1 MKNKNLIKMTSLLGV
16 IAMAGCSLP
25 NSYINSEVN
34 PSPVN
39 TSSTTVTA
47 EMPANFSGEQ
57 KAPEANMIPGEEELN
72 ALSNASL
79 NVFYETIE
87 SGENGENVLI
97 SPASLAFAM
106 AITENGAN
114 GDTLKQMEK
123 YVNGGISIEDMN
135 ALLNYT
141 SYKLNNSEDVEWGVA
156 NSLWFND
163 NGDCEIEN
171 EFLKKAIEYYDAEV
185 YKKAFDAST
194 ANEIN
199 KWVYNKT
206 NKMIDEVIRDFSP
219 DAMLFIVNAIAFE
232 GEWAEEYEKSQVLE
246 NREFTN
252 ADRST
257 SNCTMLSSTEDRY
270 FTLGEG
276 TGFIKPYKGGEYSF
290 VGILPEEGVSP
301 EEYIKDLV
309 KNNEDFSKAVREA
322 EYGDVYVT
330 MPEFTTDYGNE
341 GMVEVYKKMGMDL
354 PFDPGKADLKG
365 IFTNDSDSDVWIGKI
380 IHKTHIEVDR
390 QGTRAAA
397 VTVVEVDKCMA
408 VAPAAD
414 PVIINLDRPF
424 VYAIVDNETG
434 VPVFLGCMNNMQ

>member
-1 MKNKNLIKMTSLLGV
+1 MKNKNLIKFTSLLGV
-16 IAMAGCSLP
+16 MTMAGCSLP
-25 NSYINSEVN
+25 WNERLYQIDPATANASNS
-34 PSPVN
+34 SPIV
-39 TSSTTVTA
+39 A
-47 EMPANFSGEQ
+47 EMPENFSGAQ
-57 KAPEANMIPGEEELN
+57 KAPEENMIPGEAELN
-72 ALSNASL
+72 ALSNASV

-114 GDTLKQMEK
+114 GETLEQMEK

-141 SYKLNNSEDVEWGVA
+141 SYKLNNAEEVEWGVA

-232 GEWAEEYEKSQVLE
+232 GEWAEEYEKNQVLE

-257 SNCTMLSSTEDRY
+257 TNCTMLSSTEDRY

-341 GMVEVYKKMGMDL
+341 GMVDVYKKMGMDL

-424 VYAIVDNETG
+424 VYAVVDNATG
-434 VPVFLGCMNNMQ
+434 LPIFLGCVNSL

>member
-1 MKNKNLIKMTSLLGV
+1 MKNKNLIRMTSLLGV
-16 IAMAGCSLP
+16 LTMAGCSLP
-25 NSYINSEVN
+25 NSFINNEVE
-34 PSPVN
+34 PTLTN

-114 GDTLKQMEK
+114 GDTLAQMEK

-141 SYKLNNSEDVEWGVA
+141 SYKLNNAEDVEWGVA

-171 EFLKKAIEYYDAEV
+171 DFLKKAIEYYDAEV

-341 GMVEVYKKMGMDL
+341 GMVDVYKKMGMDL

-408 VAPAAD
+408 VAPTSD
-414 PVIINLDRPF
+414 PVVIDLDRPF

>member
-25 NSYINSEVN
+25 NSYINNEVE
-34 PSPVN
+34 PSLTN

-47 EMPANFSGEQ
+47 EMPENFSGEQ

-97 SPASLAFAM
+97 SPASLAFAL

-141 SYKLNNSEDVEWGVA
+141 SYKLNNAKEVEWGVA

-219 DAMLFIVNAIAFE
+219 DAMMFIVNAIAFE
-232 GEWAEEYEKSQVLE
+232 GEWAKEYEKSQVLE

-341 GMVEVYKKMGMDL
+341 GMVDVYKKMGMDL

-408 VAPAAD
+408 VAPAED

>member
-1 MKNKNLIKMTSLLGV
+1 
-16 IAMAGCSLP
+16 
-25 NSYINSEVN
+25 
-34 PSPVN
+34 
-39 TSSTTVTA
+39 
-47 EMPANFSGEQ
+47 MPANFSGEQ

-97 SPASLAFAM
+97 SPASLSFAM

-114 GDTLKQMEK
+114 GETLEQMEK

-171 EFLKKAIEYYDAEV
+171 DFLKKAIEYYDAEV

-408 VAPAAD
+408 VAPASD
-414 PVIINLDRPF
+414 PVVIDLDRPF